1 MPFNFFYKSKNRV
14 MNEKIETRK
23 NSAFLRDVII
33 FICLPICLAACE
45 EKPKE
50 KPYTQTGQASYYARM
65 FEGRK
70 TASGTTYRKD
80 SLTAA
85 HKFLPL
91 GTAVKVTNLAN
102 EKEVTVEVNDRG
114 PYIEGR
120 IIDLS
125 REAAKKLGM
134 METGTADVSLEVVK
148 PAPGYSISDSSIV
161 QKDSLPE
168 AQVIN

>member
-1 MPFNFFYKSKNRV
+1 M
-14 MNEKIETRK
+14 EKQKENK
-23 NSAFLRDVII
+23 GDLVFLWGILI
-33 FICLPICLAACE
+33 FIYMPLCLVGCE

-70 TASGTTYRKD
+70 TASGATYRED

-91 GTAVKVTNLAN
+91 GTIVEVTNLSN
-102 EKEVTVEVNDRG
+102 EKKVTVEVNDRG

-120 IIDLS
+120 NIDLS
-125 REAAKKLGM
+125 REAAKRLDM
-134 METGTADVSLEVVK
+134 MESGTADIRLKVVK
-148 PAPGYSISDSSIV
+148 PAPGYAISDSSEV
-161 QKDSLPE
+161 Q
-168 AQVIN
+168 